1 MNCLSRYSR
10 YGLFAAFVVLF
21 VAFSLASPTF
31 LTFPNMK
38 SVVINH
44 FALLSLVS
52 LGMTLVVAAGGIDLS
67 IGVAVDMAGLGYI
80 QVLAHGGSPAEAIL
94 AALAGAAAVGVFNAA
109 LISGLGMPAFL
120 ATLGT
125 LFIGQSVQ
133 QLATDGGVP
142 VYLIAGAPR
151 PIFGL
156 VDSLRLWLVAGGILA
171 LWAALGGSTFG
182 RRVMALG
189 ISPSVARYSGLP
201 VRKDMGWVML
211 AAALLAGVAGVT
223 LSSSVRSYA
232 PLSGNAFLM
241 DAIGATFLGTTI
253 SARGRAN
260 VPGTLLGVALLSIV
274 KNGLLLVGWSFY
286 WQQVG
291 SGVLILLVLAI
302 SFGARER

>member
-1 MNCLSRYSR
+1 MSYSPVYSR
-10 YGLFAAFVVLF
+10 YGLVAALIALF

-31 LTFPNMK
+31 LTFANLK
-38 SVVINH
+38 SVVVNQV
-44 FALLSLVS
+44 ALLSLVS

-67 IGVAVDMAGLGYI
+67 IGVAVDMASLGYI
-80 QVLAHGGSPAEAIL
+80 LVLAHDGSPALAIL
-94 AALAGAAAVGVFNAA
+94 AALGGAAAVGGFNAA
-109 LISGLGMPAFL
+109 LISGLRIPAFL

-133 QLATDGGVP
+133 QLATNGGVP

-151 PIFGL
+151 PIFG
-156 VDSLRLWLVAGGILA
+156 VIDSLRLWLVAGGALM
-171 LWAALGGSTFG
+171 LWATLGASIFG
-182 RRVMALG
+182 RRVVALG

-201 VRKDMGWVML
+201 IRKDMATAML
-211 AAALLAGVAGVT
+211 AAALLGGVAGVI
-223 LSSSVRSYA
+223 LSSSTRTYA
-232 PLSGNAFLM
+232 PLSGNAYLM

-253 SARGRAN
+253 GPRGRAN

-291 SGVLILLVLAI
+291 SGVLIFLVFAF
-302 SFGARER
+302 SFGARRR